1 MTVSSVQVC
10 PEFPVVQHSM
20 PVTSDCTA
28 DLSRKCHGALSGL
41 VQVKR
46 TPGLVSATIDLC
58 SSFPRNTAMDDV
70 QQLGEMLRH
79 YAESEAHKKQLFE
92 TQSAAWATRIT
103 ALFGDIQQWLEP
115 VQAPNLL
122 EVSREAYVAFGPST
136 PVETSTF
143 KTEKLSI
150 VIAGKPVEFVPD
162 VMGSGGQ
169 ISLAVMGLTAARY
182 GSISLVGLANG
193 EWQWR
198 KTNGLKDPD
207 TFAFDAN
214 FLAQQLQSLIP
225 RDRS

>member
-1 MTVSSVQVC
+1 
-10 PEFPVVQHSM
+10 
-20 PVTSDCTA
+20 
-28 DLSRKCHGALSGL
+28 
-41 VQVKR
+41 
-46 TPGLVSATIDLC
+46 
-58 SSFPRNTAMDDV
+58 MDDV
-70 QQLGEMLRH
+70 QQLGEMRRH

-92 TQSAAWATRIT
+92 SQSAVWATRIGE
-103 ALFGDIQQWLEP
+103 LFDQIQLWLEP

-122 EVSREAYVAFGPST
+122 EVSREAYVASGPSV

-162 VMGSGGQ
+162 VMGVGGQ

-182 GSISLVGLANG
+182 GSISLVCLPPATH
-193 EWQWR
+193 WQWR

-225 RDRS
+225 RERG

>member
-1 MTVSSVQVC
+1 
-10 PEFPVVQHSM
+10 
-20 PVTSDCTA
+20 
-28 DLSRKCHGALSGL
+28 
-41 VQVKR
+41 
-46 TPGLVSATIDLC
+46 
-58 SSFPRNTAMDDV
+58 MDDV

-92 TQSAAWATRIT
+92 TQSAAWASRIT
-103 ALFGDIQQWLEP
+103 ELFGRIEQWLEP
-115 VQAPNLL
+115 VQAPHLL
-122 EVSREAYVAFGPST
+122 EVNREPYVASGPST
-136 PVETSTF
+136 LVEASTF

-182 GSISLVGLANG
+182 GSISLVGLPNG

-207 TFAFDAN
+207 TFVFDAN
-214 FLAQQLQSLIP
+214 FLAQQLQGLIP
-225 RDRS
+225 RERA

>member
-1 MTVSSVQVC
+1 
-10 PEFPVVQHSM
+10 
-20 PVTSDCTA
+20 
-28 DLSRKCHGALSGL
+28 
-41 VQVKR
+41 
-46 TPGLVSATIDLC
+46 
-58 SSFPRNTAMDDV
+58 MDDV

-92 TQSAAWATRIT
+92 SQSAVWATRISE
-103 ALFGDIQQWLEP
+103 LFDQIQQWLEP
-115 VQAPNLL
+115 VKAPNLL
-122 EVSREAYVAFGPST
+122 EVSREAYVASGPSV
-136 PVETSTF
+136 PLETSTF

-162 VMGSGGQ
+162 VMGAGGQ

-182 GSISLVGLANG
+182 GSISLVCQPPSNS
-193 EWQWR
+193 WQWR

-225 RDRS
+225 RDRG